1 MLAISFTFAYRLVI
15 RMKKLLRIFVFAVVA
30 VLFTTSSVAAF
41 PVADVVSEIQPS
53 LVSIRVLRTG
63 VEIVNDTRA
72 DCDVQVYAITG
83 QLMKHV
89 AAAPGTTVIDLAP
102 GCYVVRVDG
111 LSKRII
117 IK

>member
-1 MLAISFTFAYRLVI
+1 MTKTLKILVLAAAAALCG
-15 RMKKLLRIFVFAVVA
+15 AVA
-30 VLFTTSSVAAF
+30 VAA
-41 PVADVVSEIQPS
+41 PPRPDTAREIRQS
-53 LVSIRVLRTG
+53 GASIRVLSTG
-63 VEIVNDTRA
+63 VEIVNDTAA
-72 DCDVQVYAITG
+72 DCDVMVYAITG

-89 AAAPGTTVIDLAP
+89 AAAPGITQIDLAP

>member
-1 MLAISFTFAYRLVI
+1 MENRLIIRNFAYRHKTHDKDTQNTRSCSLRSHLRNRRRGRDAAREI
-15 RMKKLLRIFVFAVVA
+15 RQSGA
-30 VLFTTSSVAAF
+30 
-41 PVADVVSEIQPS
+41 
-53 LVSIRVLRTG
+53 SIRVLSAG
-63 VEIVNDTRA
+63 VEIVNDTAA
-72 DCDVQVYAITG
+72 DCDVMVYAITG

-89 AAAPGTTVIDLAP
+89 AAAPGITQIDLAP